1 MSSDD
6 ESLPADEVGVNNN
19 SESEPKDTVSVTL
32 MTTNHDAAW
41 PAFGLTLQDVTIY
54 EASPA
59 ILECRVDGRDLR
71 IKLVDFYSRQ
81 KFWRAFV
88 NAACR
93 YPNVTKD
100 DAEWQ
105 RFAEFAVGVARRVDQ
120 PPDASR
126 DAYHREVIS
135 TIIDQL
141 PSATT
146 IDDLNAGRA
155 IEKDGK
161 RCFKTGA
168 IAKRLADRGIQVEPA
183 EIAVHLRKLGAESS
197 TERFPRADRGADD
210 PKDVARVWVI
220 DADAAAPS

>member
-6 ESLPADEVGVNNN
+6 ESLPADEAGVNNN
-19 SESEPKDTVSVTL
+19 SESELQEAASAASL
-32 MTTNHDAAW
+32 ITNHDAAW
-41 PAFGLTLQDVTIY
+41 PTFGLTLQDVTIY

-93 YPNVTKD
+93 YPTVTKD

-120 PPDASR
+120 PPDACR
-126 DAYHREVIS
+126 DEYHREVIS
-135 TIIDQL
+135 TIIAQL
-141 PSATT
+141 PPATT
-146 IDDLNAGRA
+146 IDDLFAGRA
-155 IEKDGK
+155 VEKDGK

-168 IAKRLADRGIQVEPA
+168 IAKRLADRGIQIEPA
-183 EIAVHLRKLGAESS
+183 EIAVHLRKLGAESC
-197 TERFPRADRGADD
+197 TERFPRADGSLDD
-210 PKDVARVWVI
+210 PKDVVRVWVLEI
-220 DADAAAPS
+220 DGELP